1 MASLRSFF
9 MHIHI
14 LEHVVFFPL
23 HFFLLFCICITLILC
38 FISSFPKKKKKKK
51 RRKKIAIAFFLALA
65 YES

>member
-38 FISSFPKKKKKKK
+38 FISIFHKKKKKKK
-51 RRKKIAIAFFLALA
+51 EEKKLLLP
-65 YES
+65 SS